1 MLPGWLGATSTKRM
15 FGGWGNGLGADAGG
29 DNRQP
34 RHVTV
39 TPVLATSRAS
49 VEPFVNIA
57 LRAGRRA
64 GKVILRAMDRVD
76 KLRVEEKSR
85 NDFVSEVDRRAEDV
99 IVDTILRAYPA
110 HGVLGEERGV
120 QGAQGAQEE
129 GEFTWI
135 IDPLDGT
142 TNFLHGIPHFCT
154 AIGVRR
160 GPTLL
165 HGVVIDHL
173 RGEEFVA
180 SRGGGAF
187 VNGRRMRVAGR
198 QDVQDAIV
206 AGGLPFAATTEHL
219 EAYAAIL
226 KTFMARCRAVR
237 RQGSAALDLAYVA
250 AGRVDGFF
258 EAGLKVWDMAAG
270 TVLVREAGGFVGDA
284 AGGDRFLETGN
295 VVAANPQLFRALMR
309 VIRTGAAGDA
319 VLAAG

>member
-1 MLPGWLGATSTKRM
+1 M
-15 FGGWGNGLGADAGG
+15 
-29 DNRQP
+29 
-34 RHVTV
+34 
-39 TPVLATSRAS
+39 
-49 VEPFVNIA
+49 EPFVNIA

-64 GKVILRAMDRVD
+64 GKVILRAVDRVD
-76 KLRVEEKSR
+76 TLRVEEKAR
-85 NDFVSEVDRRAEDV
+85 NDLVSEVDRRAEDV

-110 HGVLGEERGV
+110 HGVLGEERGA
-120 QGAQGAQEE
+120 QGAQGE

-173 RGEEFVA
+173 RGEEFIA

-187 VNGRRMRVAGR
+187 VNGRRIRVAGR

-206 AGGLPFAATTEHL
+206 AGGLPFAAMTEHL

-226 KTFMARCRAVR
+226 KTFMARCRSLR
-237 RQGSAALDLAYVA
+237 RQGSSALDLAYVA
-250 AGRVDGFF
+250 AGRVDGCF
-258 EAGLKVWDMAAG
+258 EVGLKVWDMAAG
-270 TVLVREAGGFVGDA
+270 AVLVREAGGFVGDA

-295 VVAANPQLFRALMR
+295 VVAANPKLFRALLR